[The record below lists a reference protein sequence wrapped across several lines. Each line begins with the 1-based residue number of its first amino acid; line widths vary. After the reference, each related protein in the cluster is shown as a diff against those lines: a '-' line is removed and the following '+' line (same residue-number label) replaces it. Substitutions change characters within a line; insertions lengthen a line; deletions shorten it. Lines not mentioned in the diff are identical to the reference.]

1 MLLSLFRSSSVI
13 CISVFISRS
22 CSASRPVCD
31 GTIYGVP
38 NSRDC
43 SSAWHSMPFA
53 LEPRDSYNAKRF
65 ELYSEPQYLLPAFAG
80 VTNRYKPLPI
90 NQLPKIWRYSTFTS
104 LFQLNFL
111 PENPPS
117 LLLLQSTNE
126 RLFRHMPCCT
136 HELRSTESLCA
147 ERTLGLKLEMDLRSD
162 AETFRVRQPPKR
174 DRSKW
179 RIHGS
184 YPYVGPVRFPD
195 AVYTSGADPADG

>member
-22 CSASRPVCD
+22 CSVPQPVCD
-31 GTIYGVP
+31 GNLYGVP

-43 SSAWHSMPFA
+43 LSAWYSMPFA

-65 ELYSEPQYLLPAFAG
+65 ELYSEPQYLLPAFNG
-80 VTNRYKPLPI
+80 VINRYKPLPI
-90 NQLPKIWRYSTFTS
+90 NQVPKIWRYSTFTS
-104 LFQLNFL
+104 LVQPQN
-111 PENPPS
+111 S
-117 LLLLQSTNE
+117 HWLLLLQSTDE

-136 HELRSTESLCA
+136 HELRSTESLSG
-147 ERTLGLKLEMDLRSD
+147 ERTMGLKLEMDLRSD
-162 AETFRVRQPPKR
+162 AKTARVRQPPER

-184 YPYVGPVRFPD
+184 CQYVGPVRFPD
-195 AVYTSGADPADG
+195 AVCISGADPADG